1 MFVFL
6 CVHVC
11 LCGFFVL
18 VFELLKLPVVLSV
31 NVNVC
36 LLLCGYVIFS
46 GSKRPLQ
53 TTTLSVPPDVC
64 SYVFMCVCL

>member
-1 MFVFL
+1 M
-6 CVHVC
+6 CVYAV
-11 LCGFFVL
+11 FFVL

-36 LLLCGYVIFS
+36 LLLCGCVIFS

-53 TTTLSVPPDVC
+53 TTLSVPPDVC